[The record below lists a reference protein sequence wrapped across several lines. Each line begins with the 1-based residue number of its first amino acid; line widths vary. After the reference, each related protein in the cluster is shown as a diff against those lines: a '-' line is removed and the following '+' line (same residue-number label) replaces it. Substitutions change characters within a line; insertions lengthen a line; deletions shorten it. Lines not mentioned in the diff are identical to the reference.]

1 MAKRSQFTE
10 LTKEERMNR
19 YFSEDLKRKIVSE
32 LERKL
37 VTKAEICREY
47 QVSRTAVDKWVY
59 KYSPMKKKK
68 ERLVYE
74 SDSDTRK
81 IAALKMEIA
90 ELKQM
95 VGDKQIKIEFLEKM
109 IELTEEDLGIKFKKK
124 ENK

>member
-1 MAKRSQFTE
+1 MR
-10 LTKEERMNR
+10 R

-37 VTKAEICREY
+37 VTMAEVCREY
-47 QVSRTAVDKWVY
+47 QVSRTAVYKWIY

-74 SDSDTRK
+74 SDSDAQK
-81 IAALKMEIA
+81 IAALKKEIA

>member
-1 MAKRSQFTE
+1 
-10 LTKEERMNR
+10 MNR

-59 KYSPMKKKK
+59 KYSRMKKKK

-81 IAALKMEIA
+81 IAALKKEIA

-124 ENK
+124 ESK